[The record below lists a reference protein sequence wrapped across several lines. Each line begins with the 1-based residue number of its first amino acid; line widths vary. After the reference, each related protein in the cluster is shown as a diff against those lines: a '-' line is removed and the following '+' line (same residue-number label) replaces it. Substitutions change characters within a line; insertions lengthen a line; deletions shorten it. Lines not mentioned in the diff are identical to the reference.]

1 MSPRTFLPLIVTVFL
16 TTSGC
21 SLLGETQAPSSGA
34 SPPLHDAARG
44 ATLQIARPFDP
55 GGANASFAQGRP
67 LGWFSVTA
75 WKVKCTLHFAE
86 RQNGPVNGGLYRV
99 ERTAFNTV
107 PSGDEELQ
115 MTTLW
120 LRTLKGPKIET
131 ISCQHAGSLGEPES
145 VGPVTVQEFRH
156 AFGDYL
162 VMERAP

>member
-1 MSPRTFLPLIVTVFL
+1 MTLRLILFLMSLVVFFV
-16 TTSGC
+16 SGC
-21 SLLGETQAPSSGA
+21 SLTGKTAPASSTV

-44 ATLQIARPFDP
+44 ATLQIARPFEP

-86 RQNGPVNGGLYRV
+86 RQNEPVSGGLYRV
-99 ERTAFNTV
+99 ERTAFNSM
-107 PSGDEELQ
+107 PSGDEELLI
-115 MTTLW
+115 TTLW

>member
-1 MSPRTFLPLIVTVFL
+1 MFLRPVLTLIFVMALAV
-16 TTSGC
+16 SGC
-21 SLLGETQAPSSGA
+21 SLLGDAPAPPNGA

-44 ATLQIARPFDP
+44 ATLQIARPFEP

-86 RQNGPVNGGLYRV
+86 RQNAPVNGGLYRV

-120 LRTLKGPKIET
+120 LRTLKGPEIET
-131 ISCQHAGSLGEPES
+131 ISCQHAGSLGEPET

-162 VMERAP
+162 IMERAP